1 MKIRLA
7 ENFRAVFYAP
17 FYATV
22 ALGFH
27 RDEGVDITLVD
38 SPSPGAGIAELAAGN
53 IDCMWGGPLRVIKER
68 DQAPKTESSIV
79 AFCEVAAKD
88 PFFLVG
94 SPLLQ
99 PFALEDLASLR
110 LGVVSEV
117 PTPWLCLEQDLR
129 DLQIDP
135 AGIAKT
141 LDKTMADNA
150 LGLTQCTLDVAQLFE
165 PYVSQLELAGEAVVL
180 RAASDRG
187 FTAYTTFISSYA
199 NLARHSAA
207 FEAMIRAVEKFNPWL
222 AEHGHKELAR
232 VVQPFYPALP
242 RQTLERA
249 MQRYE
254 QAELW
259 TCRRAISRQ
268 GFDRLVLSMQQ
279 SGFVKSSPSYEDCIA
294 PFSYESD

>member
-79 AFCEVAAKD
+79 AAAKD
-88 PFFLVG
+88 PFFLMG

-199 NLARHSAA
+199 NLARH
-207 FEAMIRAVEKFNPWL
+207 
-222 AEHGHKELAR
+222 KELAR

-279 SGFVKSSPSYEDCIA
+279 SGFVKSSPSYDDCIA
-294 PFSYESD
+294 PCSFESA

>member
-27 RDEGVDITLVD
+27 REEGVDITLVD
-38 SPSPGAGIAELAAGN
+38 SHSPGAGIAELEAGN
-53 IDCMWGGPLRVIKER
+53 IDCMWGGPLRVIKQR
-68 DQAPKTESSIV
+68 DQASKTDGSIV

-94 SPLLQ
+94 NPLLQ

-129 DLQIDP
+129 DSQLDP

-141 LDKTMADNA
+141 LDKTMAENA
-150 LGLTQCTLDVAQLFE
+150 LGLTQCTIDVAQLFE
-165 PYVSQLELAGEAVVL
+165 PYVSQLELAGEATVL
-180 RAASDRG
+180 HAASDRG
-187 FTAYTTFISSYA
+187 FTAYTTFISTYA
-199 NLARHSAA
+199 NLAQHAEA

-222 AEHGHKELAR
+222 SEHGAKELAK
-232 VVQPFYPALP
+232 VVQPFYPDLP
-242 RQTLERA
+242 RQTLALA

-259 TCRRAISRQ
+259 TCRRAISRE
-268 GFDRLVLSMQQ
+268 GFARLVLSMQQ
-279 SGFVKSSPSYEDCIA
+279 SGFVKSSPSYEDCVA
-294 PFSYESD
+294 PCSYENA